1 MPDLLE
7 FLPVII
13 PLAII
18 QFGLMIF
25 AVLDVLKRPK
35 TKNLNQVIWLLIAIF
50 VSMMG
55 PILYFTIGRG
65 ELDEDGTEDE

>member
-1 MPDLLE
+1 MDQLKE

-13 PLAII
+13 PLVII

-35 TKNLNQVIWLLIAIF
+35 TKNLSQVIWLLIVVF
-50 VSMMG
+50 VSMAG
-55 PILYFTIGRG
+55 PILYFVIGRG
-65 ELDEDGTEDE
+65 ELDEDSTEDE